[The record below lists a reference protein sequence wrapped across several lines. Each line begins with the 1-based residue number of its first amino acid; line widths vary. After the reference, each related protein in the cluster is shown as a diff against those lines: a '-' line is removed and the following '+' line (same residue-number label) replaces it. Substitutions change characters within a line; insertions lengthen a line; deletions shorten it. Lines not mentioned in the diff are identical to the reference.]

1 MAPEWRARSVLAPV
15 GFTCDLASLLYR
27 VTGWHC
33 GIAPPSSPVTLN
45 APSSAGG
52 CIIV

>member
-1 MAPEWRARSVLAPV
+1 MAPKWRVGSVLVPE
-15 GFTCDLASLLYR
+15 GLTCDLASLLLH

-33 GIAPPSSPVTLN
+33 GTARPSPVTLN
-45 APSSAGG
+45 ALSSIGG